1 MRQLLCETGNG
12 TSEGAHFKN
21 LFSDRALGTIA
32 MILAVLTDT
41 ILFSRQVIVIQKFAI
56 KQYNRH
62 GVNNH
67 NHLESQG

>member
-1 MRQLLCETGNG
+1 MEWHIMND
-12 TSEGAHFKN
+12 SSH
-21 LFSDRALGTIA
+21 RALGTIA
-32 MILAVLTDT
+32 MILAVLKDT